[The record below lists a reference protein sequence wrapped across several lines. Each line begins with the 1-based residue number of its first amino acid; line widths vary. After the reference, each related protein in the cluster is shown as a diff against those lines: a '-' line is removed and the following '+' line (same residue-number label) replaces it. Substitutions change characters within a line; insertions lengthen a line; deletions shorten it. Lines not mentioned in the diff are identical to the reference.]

1 MNFYV
6 CFIIFILYNSFV
18 DFKNL
23 LNFILIE
30 VLGVKEWGDGQG
42 FQRFKINILCFVFEI
57 FVGRQM
63 CRESMI
69 CL

>member
-30 VLGVKEWGDGQG
+30 VLGVKEWGDG
-42 FQRFKINILCFVFEI
+42 
-57 FVGRQM
+57 
-63 CRESMI
+63 
-69 CL
+69 